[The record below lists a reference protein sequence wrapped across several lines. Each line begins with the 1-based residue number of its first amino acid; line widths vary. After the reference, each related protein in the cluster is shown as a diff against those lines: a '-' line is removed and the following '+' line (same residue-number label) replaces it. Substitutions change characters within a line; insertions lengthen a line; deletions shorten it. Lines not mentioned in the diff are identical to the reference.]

1 MLRIGASY
9 VRNTNRVGAF
19 EPLDI
24 SPISSGRKGAWDW
37 VQCMANDWINH
48 TPIMKLQQKFRSP
61 HLGELPDWWYTCMCQ
76 EHDASWGH
84 WSVLCCCRC
93 PRWFSPKFRIH
104 VISSFFSMLILFDS
118 FSSSYLI
125 VLLRKFSKAVFSMQL
140 LPFHHTLLF
149 FFYHKKNWNWGLW
162 KGRLLWLNIE
172 HTMLVFPALLDLLAL
187 EHLLECVILLSHFA
201 FLVNFR
207 LLSRSP

>member
-149 FFYHKKNWNWGLW
+149 FFYHKKKLELGVV
-162 KGRLLWLNIE
+162 KGTPSVIE
-172 HTMLVFPALLDLLAL
+172 YWTHNACVPCTPGSACLGASPGMRNLAESFCL
-187 EHLLECVILLSHFA
+187 PCKFQITV
-201 FLVNFR
+201 
-207 LLSRSP
+207 